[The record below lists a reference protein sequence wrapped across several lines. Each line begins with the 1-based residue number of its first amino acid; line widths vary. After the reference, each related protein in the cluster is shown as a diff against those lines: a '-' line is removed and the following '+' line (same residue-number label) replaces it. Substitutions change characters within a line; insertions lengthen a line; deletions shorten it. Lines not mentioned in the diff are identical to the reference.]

1 MQIDDLLR
9 KLDAKEGEVNRMV
22 EEKDQ
27 ELAILQEG
35 MDSTLQQMND
45 LRLVCMREGWV
56 FALCMMLMYLL
67 DPPEPWRKRQCLYRA
82 GRHVDPRSAEG
93 AQRDYR

>member
-9 KLDAKEGEVNRMV
+9 KLDAKEGEVSRMM

-45 LRLVCMREGWV
+45 LRLVRFKSPKV
-56 FALCMMLMYLL
+56 HLSISRLL
-67 DPPEPWRKRQCLYRA
+67 IL
-82 GRHVDPRSAEG
+82 
-93 AQRDYR
+93 

>member
-9 KLDAKEGEVNRMV
+9 KLDAKEGEVSRMM

-45 LRLVCMREGWV
+45 LRLVSMRADRFLV
-56 FALCMMLMYLL
+56 PYLVL
-67 DPPEPWRKRQCLYRA
+67 ICSFNMT
-82 GRHVDPRSAEG
+82 DPRRER
-93 AQRDYR
+93 QRFHRTG

>member
-9 KLDAKEGEVNRMV
+9 KLDAKEGEVSRMM

-35 MDSTLQQMND
+35 MDSTLQQMNE
-45 LRLVCMREGWV
+45 LRLVSMRADRFLIPHLV
-56 FALCMMLMYLL
+56 LICSFNLT
-67 DPPEPWRKRQCLYRA
+67 
-82 GRHVDPRSAEG
+82 DPRRE
-93 AQRDYR
+93 

>member
-9 KLDAKEGEVNRMV
+9 KLDAKEGEVSRMM

-45 LRLVCMREGWV
+45 LRLVRPKSPKV
-56 FALCMMLMYLL
+56 HLSISRLL
-67 DPPEPWRKRQCLYRA
+67 IL
-82 GRHVDPRSAEG
+82 
-93 AQRDYR
+93 